1 MPLFCDVALAVPLDM
16 AFTYAIPPGMEPVV
30 GGRVLV
36 PFRQQRMSGIVVEL
50 HDRAPQGIDDFRN
63 DGKEERVRPQGLQPD
78 FLAMPGSAANEVA
91 ERVEFETSAA
101 KAAIENNP
109 LTAALKR
116 CATPNQIFPAASK
129 AAPVHKSV
137 PADPPISKASSNAKA
152 AWIRSVIEALDVAP
166 VLDEQL
172 LKLGRWIA
180 DYYLAPIGEVFRTML
195 PLVAEFKRTI
205 TYRITDQG
213 HMALHLAGMSGS
225 PARSQRT
232 PDEQLVEFRVLDYL
246 AEREGVREQ
255 SLRGATKVSKA
266 LLAGMVR
273 KKWIAREDVSAVRDA
288 VRTIKVAVLLGAEAA
303 SEGKIAEA
311 SPPPDG
317 PEARPHTETQHP
329 QNERS
334 AGDSPAVAGATSPR
348 SSLAKKLNNN
358 QRALIDALAAA
369 GGRLPVE
376 TLRDLDVP
384 RTTLATLVRRGL
396 IEIVEEPEDRTAPK
410 LKPRRSPFEF
420 EFSPAQKEA
429 VKQIL
434 ESVGARKFTGM
445 LLHGVTGSGKTA
457 VYLAVMREVLEQG
470 RSSILLV
477 PEIGLT
483 PAMAAD
489 LIQVFGDEVAI
500 LHSGLSD
507 DERAEQWHR
516 IKRGEARVVV
526 GTRSAVFAPVSDL
539 ALVIVDEE
547 QDSSYKQEETPRYHA
562 RDVAVMRAKMAGAV
576 VVLGSATP
584 SLESYY
590 NAKKHKYALLE
601 LPDRVE
607 QRPLPEV
614 EILDMRQEFQETGQ
628 EQVISRKLAEEI
640 RERLE
645 KKEQV
650 MVLLNRRGYSPVVL
664 CRACG
669 ETLQCKNCA
678 VSMTHHKREHKMECH
693 YCGHVAQIPNKCA
706 KCGSEYVY
714 FVGTGSEKLEE
725 LLHGMFPQARIGR
738 LDRDTVRGREDFE
751 RALNALNEGEL
762 DMLVG
767 TQMIAKGHD
776 VHGVTLVGVV
786 GADHALSLPD
796 FRAAERTFQ
805 LLTQVAGRA
814 GRGNSPGKVVLQ
826 TYFPDHYAVQFAAR
840 HDFAGFYD
848 KELQFRSWMHY
859 PPYSAIANVV
869 IRSEKLDEALAWSG
883 ELGRWFEKTRHE
895 GIRVLGPAAAPILRL
910 KRDYR
915 YHFILKSPSREKMNA
930 LLRAML
936 KEAAAK
942 KIPRTQVIVD
952 VDAVWLM

>member
-1 MPLFCDVALAVPLDM
+1 MPFFCDVALAVPLDM
-16 AFTYAIPPGMEPVV
+16 VFTYAIPPGMEPVV

-50 HDRAPQGIDDFRN
+50 HDRPPQV
-63 DGKEERVRPQGLQPD
+63 K
-78 FLAMPGSAANEVA
+78 
-91 ERVEFETSAA
+91 T
-101 KAAIENNP
+101 K
-109 LTAALKR
+109 K
-116 CATPNQIFPAASK
+116 
-129 AAPVHKSV
+129 
-137 PADPPISKASSNAKA
+137 
-152 AWIRSVIEALDVAP
+152 VIEALDLAP
-166 VLDEQL
+166 VLNEHL
-172 LKLGRWIA
+172 LKLGKWIA
-180 DYYLAPIGEVFRTML
+180 DYYLAPVGEVFRTML
-195 PLVAEFKRTI
+195 PLAAEFKRAV
-205 TYRITDQG
+205 TYRITDEG
-213 HMALHLAGMSGS
+213 RMALHLAGMSGS
-225 PARSQRT
+225 PARSKRT
-232 PDEQLVEFRVLDYL
+232 PEQQLVEFRVLDYL
-246 AEREGVREQ
+246 AERESAREER
-255 SLRGATKVSKA
+255 LRGATRVAKA

-273 KKWIAREDVSAVRDA
+273 KKWIAREDVSAALDA
-288 VRTIKVAVLLGAEAA
+288 ARLVKVAVLLAAE
-303 SEGKIAEA
+303 ERAEA
-311 SPPPDG
+311 SPPLDG
-317 PEARPHTETQHP
+317 PEARHHTST
-329 QNERS
+329 
-334 AGDSPAVAGATSPR
+334 GA
-348 SSLAKKLNNN
+348 AKKLNAN
-358 QRALIDALAAA
+358 QRVAIETLAAS

-376 TLRDLDVP
+376 VLRGLDVP
-384 RTTLATLVRRGL
+384 RTTISTLVRRGL
-396 IEIVEEPEDRTAPK
+396 IELVDEPQAFTVSVSK
-410 LKPRRSPFEF
+410 LKPRQSPFEF
-420 EFSPAQKEA
+420 EFSAAQKEA
-429 VKQIL
+429 LAKIG
-434 ESVGARKFTGM
+434 ESVASRKFTGL
-445 LLHGVTGSGKTA
+445 LLHGITGSGKTA
-457 VYLAVMREVLEQG
+457 VYLACMREVLEQG
-470 RSSILLV
+470 RSAILLV

-483 PAMAAD
+483 PAVAAD
-489 LIQVFGDEVAI
+489 LHQVFGDEVAI

-507 DERAEQWHR
+507 AERAEQWHR
-516 IKRGEARVVV
+516 IRRGEARVVA

-584 SLESYY
+584 SLESYF
-590 NAKKHKYALLE
+590 NAKKNKYALVE

-607 QRPLPEV
+607 MRPLPEV
-614 EILDMRQEFQETGQ
+614 EIVDMRQEFQETGQ

-669 ETLQCKNCA
+669 KTLQCKNCA
-678 VSMTHHKREHKMECH
+678 VSMTHHKRERKMECH
-693 YCGHVAQIPNKCA
+693 YCGHVEHIPDKCA
-706 KCGSEYVY
+706 HCGSEYVY

-751 RALNALNEGEL
+751 HALNALNEGAL

-776 VHGVTLVGVV
+776 IHGVTLVGVV
-786 GADHALSLPD
+786 GADMALGLPD

-814 GRGNSPGKVVLQ
+814 GRGQSPGKVVLQ
-826 TYFPDHYAVQFAAR
+826 TYFQEHYAVQFAAR
-840 HDFAGFYD
+840 HDFAGFYE
-848 KELQFRSWMHY
+848 KELQFRAWMHY
-859 PPYSAIANVV
+859 PPYSAIANVL
-869 IRSEKLDEALAWSG
+869 IRSERLDDALTWSG
-883 ELGRWFEKTRHE
+883 QLGRWFEKTRHE
-895 GIRVLGPAAAPILRL
+895 GIRVLGPAAAPITRL

-936 KEAAAK
+936 AEAAAR

>member
-1 MPLFCDVALAVPLDM
+1 MPLFCDVAVAVPLDLV
-16 AFTYAIPPGMEPVV
+16 FTYAIPPGMEPVV

-50 HDRAPQGIDDFRN
+50 HDRPPQV
-63 DGKEERVRPQGLQPD
+63 K
-78 FLAMPGSAANEVA
+78 
-91 ERVEFETSAA
+91 T
-101 KAAIENNP
+101 K
-109 LTAALKR
+109 K
-116 CATPNQIFPAASK
+116 
-129 AAPVHKSV
+129 
-137 PADPPISKASSNAKA
+137 
-152 AWIRSVIEALDVAP
+152 VIEALDLTP

-172 LKLGRWIA
+172 LKLGKWIA

-195 PLVAEFKRTI
+195 PLSAEFKRAI
-205 TYRITDQG
+205 TYRITDEG
-213 HMALHLAGMSGS
+213 RMALHLAGMSGS
-225 PARSQRT
+225 PARSKRT
-232 PDEQLVEFRVLDYL
+232 PEQQLVEFRVLDYL
-246 AEREGVREQ
+246 AERESVREE
-255 SLRGATKVSKA
+255 SLRGTARVSKA
-266 LLAGMVR
+266 LLSGMVR
-273 KKWIAREDVSAVRDA
+273 KKWIAREDVSAARDA
-288 VRTIKVAVLLGAEAA
+288 ARLVKVAVLRTAEADLPRA
-303 SEGKIAEA
+303 TESADGEPGV
-311 SPPPDG
+311 PTQPDG
-317 PEARPHTETQHP
+317 RDARPSTNKT
-329 QNERS
+329 
-334 AGDSPAVAGATSPR
+334 
-348 SSLAKKLNNN
+348 KKLNEN
-358 QRALIDALAAA
+358 QRTLIETLAAS
-369 GGRLPVE
+369 GGRVPVE
-376 TLRDLDVP
+376 ALRELDVP
-384 RTTLATLVRRGL
+384 RTTLNTLVRRGL
-396 IEIVEEPEDRTAPK
+396 IELVDEPQSFTASK
-410 LKPRRSPFEF
+410 LKPRQSPFEF
-420 EFSPAQKEA
+420 EFSAAQKEA
-429 VKQIL
+429 LRKIGEAVA
-434 ESVGARKFTGM
+434 SRKFSGM
-445 LLHGVTGSGKTA
+445 LLHGITGSGKTA
-457 VYLAVMREVLEQG
+457 VYLACMREVLEQG

-483 PAMAAD
+483 PAVAAD
-489 LIQVFGDEVAI
+489 LHQVFGDEVAI
-500 LHSGLSD
+500 LHSGLSSA
-507 DERAEQWHR
+507 ERAEQWHR
-516 IKRGEARVVV
+516 IHRGEARVVA

-539 ALVIVDEE
+539 ALIIVDEE

-562 RDVAVMRAKMAGAV
+562 RDVAVMRAKMAGAA

-590 NAKKHKYALLE
+590 NSKKNKYALVE

-607 QRPLPEV
+607 MRPLPEV
-614 EILDMRQEFQETGQ
+614 EIVDMRQEFQETGQ

-640 RERLE
+640 RDRFE

-669 ETLQCKNCA
+669 KTLQCKNCA
-678 VSMTHHKREHKMECH
+678 VSMTHHKRERKMECH
-693 YCGHVAQIPNKCA
+693 YCGHVEHIPDKCA
-706 KCGSEYVY
+706 HCGSEYVY

-751 RALNALNEGEL
+751 HALNALNEGAL

-776 VHGVTLVGVV
+776 IHGVTLVGVI
-786 GADHALSLPD
+786 GADMALGLPD

-826 TYFPDHYAVQFAAR
+826 TYFQDHYAVQFAAR

-848 KELQFRSWMHY
+848 KELQFRAWMHY
-859 PPYSAIANVV
+859 PPYSAIANVL
-869 IRSEKLDEALAWSG
+869 IRSEKLDDALTWSG

-895 GIRVLGPAAAPILRL
+895 GIRVLGPAAAPITRL

-930 LLRAML
+930 LLRGML
-936 KEAAAK
+936 AEAAAR